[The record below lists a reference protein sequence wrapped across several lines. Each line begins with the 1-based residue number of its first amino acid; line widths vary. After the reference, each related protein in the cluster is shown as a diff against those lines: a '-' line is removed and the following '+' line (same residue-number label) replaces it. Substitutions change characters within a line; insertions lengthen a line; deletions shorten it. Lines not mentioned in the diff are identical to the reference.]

1 MVGAAAPGPVVELAG
16 DDKLVPSSWEPKR
29 MSSRNR
35 RRCIPVHDLAITV
48 RTNLRLFGR
57 PADEVKGIVRLI
69 LS

>member
-48 RTNLRLFGR
+48 RTNRDYLDGQLMRLKALF
-57 PADEVKGIVRLI
+57 
-69 LS
+69 S